1 MLFLANDA
9 PNPAHEGH
17 KNSPFIRIR
26 TTNHIGCSS
35 QFLLMIDSVLLQA
48 LNEKL
53 MYLYKPFP
61 PFHLGRGLVSLSAL
75 DLESTVSGRPSNPY
89 TWDVLGRPL
98 TWMAAEAFGYLLL
111 TLLIENDIPLWLW
124 RSMQTYISS
133 SSAITSAV
141 FAPLAPG

>member
-1 MLFLANDA
+1 
-9 PNPAHEGH
+9 
-17 KNSPFIRIR
+17 
-26 TTNHIGCSS
+26 
-35 QFLLMIDSVLLQA
+35 MIDCVLLQA

-53 MYLYKPFP
+53 MYLYKLFP

-75 DLESTVSGRPSNPY
+75 DLESTVSGQPSNPY

-111 TLLIENDIPLWLW
+111 TLLIENDIPLQLW

-133 SSAITSAV
+133 SAIASAV
-141 FAPLAPG
+141 FAPLALG